1 MGKSYRELSLESSDI
16 RQGRDNKLHLY
27 ERLHVERLDGA
38 AAASSGPPIQTSM
51 DSNSLNFCRFA
62 LTPYQDRALMALP
75 NLVDSELID
84 IYAMPSGKRLHS
96 KINYEATAG
105 KTETGNTRSGLVMAV
120 ALRVIGDRLALVSGY
135 EDGRLEV
142 WACDVTSLDK
152 LWDGK
157 ASADSARP
165 WQRLW
170 TGKAHNEAREYKC
183 DRTHLPWTHLL
194 TTSHGTSRGP
204 SVHARLHRVS

>member
-1 MGKSYRELSLESSDI
+1 MSTWSEGQVADL
-16 RQGRDNKLHLY
+16 RQGRNNKLHVY

-62 LTPYQDRALMALP
+62 LTPYGDRALMALP

-96 KINYEATAG
+96 KINYDAAG
-105 KTETGNTRSGLVMAV
+105 SKPADGNTRSGLVMAV
-120 ALRVIGDRLALVSGY
+120 ALQVVGDRLALVAGY

-142 WACDVTSLDK
+142 WTCDVTTLDR

-157 ASADSARP
+157 SSAGSARP

-170 TGKAHNEAREYKC
+170 TGKAHNEASE
-183 DRTHLPWTHLL
+183 LL
-194 TTSHGTSRGP
+194 L
-204 SVHARLHRVS
+204 ARLNHANTPADG

>member
-1 MGKSYRELSLESSDI
+1 MSDICGDADI

-38 AAASSGPPIQTSM
+38 ATASSGPPIQTSM

-62 LTPYQDRALMALP
+62 LTPYTHGGDGALMALP

-84 IYAMPSGKRLHS
+84 VYAMPSGKRLHS
-96 KINYEATAG
+96 KINFDAAG
-105 KTETGNTRSGLVMAV
+105 AKDGNTRSGLVMAV
-120 ALRVIGDRLALVSGY
+120 ALRVIGDRLTLVAGF

-142 WACDVTSLDK
+142 WACDVTALDK

-157 ASADSARP
+157 ASASTAERP
-165 WQRLW
+165 WRRLW
-170 TGKAHNEAREYKC
+170 TGKAHNEASEWWGGGVC
-183 DRTHLPWTHLL
+183 
-194 TTSHGTSRGP
+194 
-204 SVHARLHRVS
+204 